1 MTEKIEWGTVDE
13 NGLLH
18 LPEVYLQ
25 KMGLKPGAKFRV
37 QLDTNHLEISQSIH
51 QLNKIYIEPTNGC
64 NLNCTMCIRHSW
76 EENTGMMSENTF
88 AKILSGLD
96 QFDPVPT
103 VSFSGLGEPLLH
115 PKIIEWVEKAKQ
127 KGAKVELITN
137 ATLLDKKMS
146 LGLIDAGLDILWVSI
161 DGAAPESFNDVR
173 LGAQLSE
180 VIRNVRQFKGLR
192 HGGHHPRPQIG
203 VAFVAMKD
211 NIADLPK
218 VMQLARS
225 LGAKFFSASNV
236 MPYTADMMSQML
248 YTNALKNITYLSS
261 AWLPQASLPKID
273 LDLPEAQNSFI
284 QALNSGW
291 NIDLSGHSLSASNDI
306 CRFIANG
313 STSIAWDG
321 GISPCWPLMHT
332 HTSYLH
338 HKPHISYRHV
348 IGYLHE
354 NTLLELWNEPEYVEY
369 RRKVYDFS
377 FAPCTFCG
385 GCDLSVENMEDCL
398 GNLFPAC
405 GTCLWSQGIIQC
417 P

>member
-1 MTEKIEWGTVDE
+1 MAEKIEWGEVDE
-13 NGLLH
+13 NGLLQ
-18 LPEVYLQ
+18 LPQSFLQ
-25 KMGLKPGAKFRV
+25 ELGLKPGAKFRV
-37 QLDTNHLEISQSIH
+37 HLNTNHLEISQSIY
-51 QLNKIYIEPTNGC
+51 QLNKIYIEPTNHC
-64 NLNCTMCIRHSW
+64 NLNCTMCIRHAW
-76 EENTGMMSENTF
+76 DDQFGTMSEQTF
-88 AKILSGLD
+88 TKILCSLD
-96 QFDPVPT
+96 HFEPKPT
-103 VSFSGLGEPLLH
+103 VSFSGLGEPLMH
-115 PKIIEWVEKAKQ
+115 PNILEWVEKTKQ
-127 KGAKVELITN
+127 KGSKVELITN
-137 ATLLDKKMS
+137 ATLLDYELS
-146 LGLIDAGLDILWVSI
+146 QGLIKAGLDTLWVSI
-161 DGAAPESFNDVR
+161 DSASPESFNDVR
-173 LGAQLSE
+173 TGAQLSE
-180 VIRNVRQFKGLR
+180 VIKNVRQFKGLR

-203 VAFVAMKD
+203 IAFVAMKD

-225 LGAKFFSASNV
+225 LGAKLFSASNV
-236 MPYTADMMSQML
+236 MPYTADMVPQML

-273 LDLPEAQNSFI
+273 LDLPEAQNSFL

-291 NIDLSGHSLSASNDI
+291 NIDFSGHPLSASNDI
-306 CRFIANG
+306 CQFIAKG

-321 GISPCWPLMHT
+321 SLSPCWPLMHT

-338 HKPHISYRHV
+338 NKLHTSYRHL
-348 IGYLHE
+348 IGNVNEKSLID
-354 NTLLELWNEPEYVEY
+354 LWKEPDYVEY

-398 GNLFPAC
+398 GNQFPAC

>member
-1 MTEKIEWGTVDE
+1 
-13 NGLLH
+13 
-18 LPEVYLQ
+18 
-25 KMGLKPGAKFRV
+25 
-37 QLDTNHLEISQSIH
+37 
-51 QLNKIYIEPTNGC
+51 
-64 NLNCTMCIRHSW
+64 
-76 EENTGMMSENTF
+76 MSEITF

-103 VSFSGLGEPLLH
+103 LSFSGLGEPLLH

-127 KGAKVELITN
+127 KGAKAELITN
-137 ATLLDKKMS
+137 ATLLDKKIS
-146 LGLIDAGLDILWVSI
+146 QGLIDAGLDILWVSI

-211 NIADLPK
+211 NIAELPK
-218 VMQLARS
+218 VMKLARS

-236 MPYTADMMSQML
+236 LPYTADMMEQML
-248 YTNALKNITYLSS
+248 YTNALKNITYMSS

-338 HKPHISYRHV
+338 QKPHTSYRHV
-348 IGYLHE
+348 IGYLNE
-354 NTLLELWNEPEYVEY
+354 FTLLELWNEPEYIEY

-398 GNLFPAC
+398 GNPFPAC

>member
-115 PKIIEWVEKAKQ
+115 PKIIEWVENAKQ

-173 LGAQLSE
+173 HGAQLSE

-211 NIADLPK
+211 NIAELPK

-236 MPYTADMMSQML
+236 LPYTADMMEQML
-248 YTNALKNITYLSS
+248 YTNALKNITYMSS

-291 NIDLSGHSLSASNDI
+291 NIDLSGHSLSTSNDI

-321 GISPCWPLMHT
+321 GMSPCWPLMHT

-338 HKPHISYRHV
+338 QKTHISYRHV
-348 IGYLHE
+348 IGYLNE